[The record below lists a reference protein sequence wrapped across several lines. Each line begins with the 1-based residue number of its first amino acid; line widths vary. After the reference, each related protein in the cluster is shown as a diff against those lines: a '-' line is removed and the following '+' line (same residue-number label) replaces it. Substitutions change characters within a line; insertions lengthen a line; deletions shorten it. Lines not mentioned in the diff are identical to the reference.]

1 MWQDFLELLGSKWM
15 NIMVQRSRQFGQ
27 VAPLHLF
34 VVHAIAIPDDLGR
47 AFSCIPAMLQMN
59 ILRWRSHPIS
69 WNRAME
75 SVIESHSSDGGSHDP
90 CRGSQ

>member
-47 AFSCIPAMLQMN
+47 AFSCIPAMLQTIQM
-59 ILRWRSHPIS
+59 IIPGLFEPSVRTLRATIP
-69 WNRAME
+69 E
-75 SVIESHSSDGGSHDP
+75 SERHIF
-90 CRGSQ
+90 R